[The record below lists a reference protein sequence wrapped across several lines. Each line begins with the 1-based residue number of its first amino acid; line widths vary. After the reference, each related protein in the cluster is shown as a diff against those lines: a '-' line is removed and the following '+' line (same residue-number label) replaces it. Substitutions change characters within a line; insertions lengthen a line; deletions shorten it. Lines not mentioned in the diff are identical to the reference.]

1 MKTELLDGGSR
12 QSIEKAAEI
21 LKNGGL
27 VAIPTETVYGLAA
40 NAFDK
45 EAVVKIFK
53 AKGRPVDNPLI
64 VHICRFEELYKLVK
78 SVPQKAKELAE
89 KYWPGP
95 LTIILP
101 KADTV
106 PDEVSPGLTT
116 VAVRFPSHPVAR
128 AIIDAAGV
136 PLAAPSANS
145 SGLPSPTTAKHVMD
159 DMNGKIEAV
168 VDGGACDVGIESTV
182 VTLAAEVPR
191 LLRPGGITLEQLEA
205 VLGHVEV
212 DPAVL
217 SELKEGDTDGLVLEL
232 QYILAVIAFF
242 DDQIPI
248 PPVNG
253 VFDERT
259 KETLMAFQRQ
269 YGLEPTGVLNQ
280 PTLNQLLAVYRDTR
294 ANVPQSVLPD
304 NSLIYPG
311 RYLLQG
317 ARGDDVTDLQNLLNR
332 AAETHSFIPKVTVD
346 GVFGPSTEAAV
357 RAVQQHENFDV
368 NGIVGPLLWN
378 RIADLAKGI
387 V

>member
-168 VDGGACDVGIESTV
+168 VDGGACDGGIESTV
-182 VTLAAEVPR
+182 VTR
-191 LLRPGGITLEQLEA
+191 
-205 VLGHVEV
+205 
-212 DPAVL
+212 
-217 SELKEGDTDGLVLEL
+217 
-232 QYILAVIAFF
+232 
-242 DDQIPI
+242 
-248 PPVNG
+248 
-253 VFDERT
+253 
-259 KETLMAFQRQ
+259 
-269 YGLEPTGVLNQ
+269 
-280 PTLNQLLAVYRDTR
+280 
-294 ANVPQSVLPD
+294 
-304 NSLIYPG
+304 
-311 RYLLQG
+311 
-317 ARGDDVTDLQNLLNR
+317 
-332 AAETHSFIPKVTVD
+332 AETSQT
-346 GVFGPSTEAAV
+346 GRNNARTA
-357 RAVQQHENFDV
+357 
-368 NGIVGPLLWN
+368 
-378 RIADLAKGI
+378 
-387 V
+387 